1 MKKYLVTM
9 MAVVLTACALAG
21 CGNKA
26 LEEGVELLEQEK
38 YNEAADKFQDAVD
51 KEKNLGEAYRGL
63 GIALWEQEDYEG
75 AKDAFEN
82 ALDNDA
88 EKTATIYNFLGN
100 CDMKLDDAKSAL
112 NYYRLGMAA
121 EDVSD
126 EMMQEM
132 RFNEIA
138 AYEQLGDM
146 ESAKTKLN
154 SYISDYPD
162 DEKAA
167 KEAEFL
173 KTR

>member
-9 MAVVLTACALAG
+9 MAVIFTACLLAG
-21 CGNKA
+21 CGTKV
-26 LEEGVELLEQEK
+26 LEEGTELLEQGK
-38 YNEAADKFQDAVD
+38 YSEAADKFQDAVD
-51 KEKNLGEAYRGL
+51 EEKNLGEAYRGL

-75 AKDAFEN
+75 AKEAFES

-88 EKTATIYNFLGN
+88 EKTATLYNFLGN
-100 CDMKLDDAKSAL
+100 CDMKLGDAKSAL

-121 EDVSD
+121 EDAGD

-154 SYISDYPD
+154 SYAADYPD
-162 DEKAA
+162 DEKAV

-173 KTR
+173 ETR